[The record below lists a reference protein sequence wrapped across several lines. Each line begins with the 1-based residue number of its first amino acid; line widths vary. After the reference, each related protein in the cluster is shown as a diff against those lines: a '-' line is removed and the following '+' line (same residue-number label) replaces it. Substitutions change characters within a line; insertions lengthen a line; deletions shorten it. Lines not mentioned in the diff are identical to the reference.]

1 MHRLQRRVGRFRI
14 NTSIPEVHLLD
25 VQETPIPATPR
36 EESLEEEFDR
46 LILKTPFRG
55 HDKAWARI
63 FEICQIL
70 DMESLL

>member
-1 MHRLQRRVGRFRI
+1 
-14 NTSIPEVHLLD
+14 VHLLD